1 MTAHLRAVHGW
12 GSSQGSASSPSPNA
26 PTMLGGS
33 SPSVQ
38 ITEVSQNATQLS
50 PLPTIVN

>member
-12 GSSQGSASSPSPNA
+12 GSQGSAPSPSPNA
-26 PTMLGGS
+26 PSMLGGS

>member
-12 GSSQGSASSPSPNA
+12 GLQGGASSPSPGA
-26 PTMLGGS
+26 TSMLGGPP
-33 SPSVQ
+33 PSVQ
-38 ITEVSQNATQLS
+38 ITEVSHNGTQLS

>member
-12 GSSQGSASSPSPNA
+12 GSQGGNSPSPGAN
-26 PTMLGGS
+26 TMLGGS

>member
-12 GSSQGSASSPSPNA
+12 GSQGGASSPSSGA
-26 PTMLGGS
+26 ATMLGGS